1 MPWCKTH
8 CMAIALDGAFPD
20 VPVSRLAGY
29 QRLARTRRPA
39 PRSGSFVA
47 QAVTY
52 RGADAEAAHRARAG
66 VSDQPAVAVRP
77 SWPATPEFDAR
88 LVKRT
93 FSRVMADEQNA
104 MEYFYGLL
112 FAQSPEVR
120 SLFPLAMSDLRYR
133 VFAALIRLI
142 WSSDNYEAYTA
153 QLVQLGRDHRRFG
166 VREKHHKA
174 FFVALAAT
182 VEQFSGPEWTE
193 QARSAWQGA
202 LDTASVVIA
211 AAAADDARS
220 QPAWWVGEVIRHE
233 RRSQSLAVLTIR
245 PDQPLPYRPGQYVGV
260 QVPRWPRVWR
270 NFSIANAPR
279 SSNLIDL
286 HVRAVCGGMVSNA
299 LVHAG
304 VGDTLLLGPARGEMT
319 LPADCGR
326 ELICVAGG
334 TGLAPLK
341 ALIEGVASGGEQ
353 WPRTIT
359 LFLGAR
365 REQDLYDMTDLR
377 VLQSGY
383 PSLAIIPVISQ
394 QRGYGGITG
403 LLHEIV
409 IKHARLSD
417 SEVFVSGPDAMV
429 RQTDLAL
436 AGLVPCERV
445 HFDPFAKPRVSG

>member
-1 MPWCKTH
+1 
-8 CMAIALDGAFPD
+8 MAIALDGAFPD
-20 VPVSRLAGY
+20 SSVGRFTGR
-29 QRLARTRRPA
+29 QRLVRSRRPE
-39 PRSGSFVA
+39 P
-47 QAVTY
+47 QADTPAALPVTY
-52 RGADAEAAHRARAG
+52 RGADPVAGNPALAG
-66 VSDQPAVAVRP
+66 VSAAPAAAADGL
-77 SWPATPEFDAR
+77 SWPATPDFDAR
-88 LVKRT
+88 VIKQT

-120 SLFPLAMSDLRYR
+120 SLFPLAMTDLRYR
-133 VFAALIRLI
+133 VFAALVRLI
-142 WSSDNYEAYTA
+142 WSTDNRQAYTT
-153 QLVQLGRDHRRFG
+153 QLAQLGRDHRRFG

-174 FFVALAAT
+174 FFAALLAT
-182 VEQFSGPEWTE
+182 VEQFSGQDWTE
-193 QARSAWQGA
+193 QARSAWQAA
-202 LDTASVVIA
+202 LDLASAVISATAK
-211 AAAADDARS
+211 DDARS
-220 QPAWWVGEVIRHE
+220 QPAWWVGEVVRHE
-233 RRSQSLAVLTIR
+233 RRSASLAVLTIR
-245 PDQPLPYRPGQYVGV
+245 PDQPLRYRPGQYLGV

-279 SSNLIDL
+279 GSNLIDL
-286 HVRAVCGGMVSNA
+286 HVRAICGGMVSNA
-299 LVHAG
+299 LLHAS
-304 VGDTLLLGPARGEMT
+304 VGDTLLLGPARGDMT
-319 LPADCGR
+319 LPPDCDR

-353 WPRTIT
+353 RPRTIT

-394 QRGYGGITG
+394 QPGYRGITG

-436 AGLVPCERV
+436 AGLVACERV
-445 HFDPFAKPRVSG
+445 HFDPFAKPRLS